1 MARPSRRRLSD
12 AEREQRRQADRERLE
27 QAARELLSSAG
38 WARWMRVRATN
49 GLARYSLRNQLL
61 IAADCY
67 QRGITPTYV
76 AGFRAFLQLNRCVRK
91 GETAIR
97 ILAPMS
103 VTEQARQGAGKDDK
117 TEEPR
122 RRVFFRTVPV
132 FDVAMTDPLPG
143 TQPVPLEAPRQ
154 PITGDSHRQLLEPLR
169 RLADEL
175 GYSIEI
181 RELPESGPGGWCD
194 PKARQIVIADGP
206 GNRIVRT
213 LVHELAHALGVGYEQ
228 YGRERAEVLVDSV
241 TYVVLG
247 SVGLDVGG
255 ESIPY
260 VAGWGED
267 GALEAI
273 RAYAQTI
280 DELAARIENAIA
292 APAPAPADAPG
303 ELTAAPS

>member
-103 VTEQARQGAGKDDK
+103 VTEQARQGAGNDDK

-175 GYSIEI
+175 GYSIEV

-280 DELAARIENAIA
+280 NELAARIENAIA

>member
-103 VTEQARQGAGKDDK
+103 VTEQARQRGGEDDS

-175 GYSIEI
+175 GYSIEV

-206 GNRIVRT
+206 GNRMVRT